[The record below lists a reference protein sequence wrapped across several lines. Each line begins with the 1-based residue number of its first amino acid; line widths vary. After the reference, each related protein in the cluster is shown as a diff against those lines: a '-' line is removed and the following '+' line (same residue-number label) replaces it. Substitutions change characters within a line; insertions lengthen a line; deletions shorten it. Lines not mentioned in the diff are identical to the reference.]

1 MLIQIVKKYWFEIAF
16 VLVTSILIIYAN
28 YLRDEV
34 SSLEKDNAVL
44 QSKLHEANAYL
55 NTQNAAILANKA
67 DYNVSMAKLPQE
79 LHKIDTR
86 YITKT
91 VEVIKW
97 RDRNETQND
106 CNASIQYLN
115 NYQF

>member
-1 MLIQIVKKYWFEIAF
+1 MLIQIIEKYWAEITI
-16 VLVTSILIIYAN
+16 VLLGSILVANIIYSDN
-28 YLRDEV
+28 KI
-34 SSLEKDNAVL
+34 SSLKKDNVVL

-55 NTQNAAILANKA
+55 NTQNAAILTNKA